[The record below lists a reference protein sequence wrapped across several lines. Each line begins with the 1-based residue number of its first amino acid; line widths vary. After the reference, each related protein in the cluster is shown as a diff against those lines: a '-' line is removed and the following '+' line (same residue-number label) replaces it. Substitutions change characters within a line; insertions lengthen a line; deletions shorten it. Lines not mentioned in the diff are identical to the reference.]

1 MPDIIALDF
10 GGRRIGV
17 ARANSAVRLPEPLPS
32 IDRKVSDDNQIFEI
46 LKSLEPEQI
55 ILGLPKNTNGD
66 DTEQTKATREFH
78 KLLTEKLGTSV
89 RLVDEALSTVQSD
102 KWRTRYPK
110 ANEDSL
116 AACIILERYFGDSI

>member
-1 MPDIIALDF
+1 MQDIIALDF

-32 IDRKVSDDNQIFEI
+32 IDRKSSDDRQVIEI

-55 ILGLPKNTNGD
+55 ILGLPKNVNGN
-66 DTEQTKATREFH
+66 DTEQTTTTREFY
-78 KLLTEKLGTSV
+78 KLLKENLETGVS
-89 RLVDEALSTVQSD
+89 LVDEALSTVQSD

-110 ANEDSL
+110 ADEDSR